1 MSALPPEIVPWLHY
15 AAPPLVGAFIG
26 YLTNRVAIRMLF
38 RPLKRWRLAGI
49 RVPMTPG
56 VIPAKRHEL
65 ARNMGEVVGDH
76 LLTSAEIGRG
86 LEHRVF
92 QEHLGRLIRDKV
104 EAVMH
109 QELGTLKSLV
119 PLKFQVYFS
128 LGSQALS
135 YQLKQQVHRVLAA
148 DTLRTMLAEAVD
160 QQLDR
165 LLAAEVDSILGV
177 AAREELYR
185 QLKNGID
192 AALAE
197 PAVEQWLEDFVR
209 GRVYTILQQEKA
221 LADLLPPYLLEL
233 IVGTLERQVP
243 RFLGQLAGI
252 IGEEEIRQRIVREVC
267 GAVQSFVNSMGSMAE
282 MVRGFVRMDK
292 VEEKVGSYLIDHH
305 DEIVAW
311 LTSVEVQERVVTILR
326 TRSQSFFARPIV
338 TMVRA
343 EDEEQVNAFCD
354 KTCEHVLRLLRG
366 GTVTSATA
374 SLVAT
379 HLEEQL
385 DAGSA
390 TVGEAVTRLG
400 GKNILLNGRG
410 WLQSEAG
417 RLLKAE
423 ATRRGVGAL
432 VDHLLDELANRK
444 IGRLANLLPGG
455 VREDLANSLQL
466 VASKMLASEVPGLV
480 QSLNIRRI
488 VTDRINALDL
498 LKLEGLLLS
507 IMADQFK
514 YINLFGALLG
524 FLIGCLNVLV
534 LVGL

>member
-252 IGEEEIRQRIVREVC
+252 IGEEEIRQRIVRGVC

-326 TRSQSFFARPIV
+326 TRSESFFARPIV

-366 GTVTSATA
+366 GTVTSAIA